1 MKTRDLLLDLLRGS
15 FSYLSEDELDEMV
28 GIFRDLVIS
37 LRLMPA
43 EVRQAVLHRIF
54 WVSKILQF
62 FMVLSATSEKE
73 LPPPMRP
80 IFRYGASAL
89 PSLSDDYIRKV
100 VLDPKN
106 VNVGM
111 VFSYQRKRGFSAFLY
126 PIRSRMAV
134 LAAKKDFAKMLPIKQ
149 KQWAKK
155 LQPPAEKRYTEA
167 VVYTSQRTPS
177 LYVVMNKNALG
188 RGNSIREAVDDFIR
202 RWSLLISAEISSRL
216 PVQLYIREW
225 QLEPCGKILV
235 VEYEDGE
242 TRWKFVPAGGEIAE
256 DVDRR

>member
-28 GIFRDLVIS
+28 GTFRDLIIS

-89 PSLSDDYIRKV
+89 PSLSDDYIRRV
-100 VLDPKN
+100 VLDPKS

-111 VFSYQRKRGFSAFLY
+111 VFSYQRKRGSSTFLY
-126 PIRSRMAV
+126 PMRSRMSV

-149 KQWAKK
+149 KQWTKK

-167 VVYTSQRTPS
+167 VVYASQRTPS

-202 RWSLLISAEISSRL
+202 RWSLLVSAEIASRL
-216 PVQLYIREW
+216 PIQLYIKEW

-256 DVDRR
+256 DVGRR

>member
-1 MKTRDLLLDLLRGS
+1 MKTRDLLFDLLRGN
-15 FSYLSEDELDEMV
+15 FPCLNEDELDEMV
-28 GIFRDLVIS
+28 GIFRDLVVS

-62 FMVLSATSEKE
+62 FMILSATSEKE

-89 PSLSDDYIRKV
+89 PSLSDDYIRRV
-100 VLDPKN
+100 ILDPKS

-111 VFSYQRKRGFSAFLY
+111 VFSYQRKRGSSTFLY
-126 PIRSRMAV
+126 PTRSRMSV
-134 LAAKKDFAKMLPIKQ
+134 LAAKKDFAKMLPVKQ

-155 LQPPAEKRYTEA
+155 LQPPAEKRYAEA
-167 VVYTSQRTPS
+167 VVYVSQRTPS

-188 RGNSIREAVDDFIR
+188 RGNSIKEAVDDFIR
-202 RWSLLISAEISSRL
+202 RWSLLVSAEIATRL
-216 PVQLYIREW
+216 PIQLYIREW

-242 TRWKFVPAGGEIAE
+242 IRWRFVPGGEIAE
-256 DVDRR
+256 DVDR